1 MALCQFLFKNHVLTS
16 MKPDDIIS
24 NIEKILRERR
34 NLMTSSTKFN
44 IPREKLLENVTALGL
59 SISPTTLNRYVKA
72 QLITPPERGHLGVG
86 YGTFTFYHPGSHI
99 ELATAYSITQ
109 RSFPKMGALKWH
121 YEPELPLFT
130 LPKTDIPDLANARKN
145 FVEYFLGIPQDNPIK
160 ALLVPYCDS
169 MYFIDIKSPSLERH
183 GFDLQAFMA
192 ECSELEGQATPA
204 ETNMVKDMV
213 IDAYKYTDSKEPINL
228 FYKALFCRF
237 ALWDTIT
244 KNKLE
249 KV

>member
-1 MALCQFLFKNHVLTS
+1 
-16 MKPDDIIS
+16 
-24 NIEKILRERR
+24 
-34 NLMTSSTKFN
+34 MTSSTKFN

-99 ELATAYSITQ
+99 ELATAYCITQ
-109 RSFPKMGALKWH
+109 RFFPKMGVLKKH

-130 LPKTDIPDLANARKN
+130 LPKTDTPDLVNARKD
-145 FVEYFLGIPQDNPIK
+145 FIEYFCAMPQNNPFK
-160 ALLVPYCDS
+160 TLLEPYCES
-169 MYFIDIKSPSLERH
+169 MYFLDVKSPSSELFR
-183 GFDLQAFMA
+183 FDLQAFVA
-192 ECSELEGQATPA
+192 ECSELESQATLV
-204 ETNMVKDMV
+204 ETNMVKEMV
-213 IDAYKYTDSKEPINL
+213 IDACKYTDSKEPINL

-244 KNKLE
+244 KKQI
-249 KV
+249 